1 MTQLALIGRA
11 DELEL
16 ARGMLRRARDGTPG
30 VLLVGG
36 EAGVGRSRL
45 AAAIT
50 AEAVASGGRAAT
62 GTCVRMD
69 AGALTYAAII
79 TALRALAADAD
90 PAEVARTLGAHRH
103 QVARL
108 LPEVARPLPD
118 SPPAGEDPMAR
129 QRLFEA
135 VTGWLNR
142 MAEGDPVLLVV
153 EDLQWADAAT
163 LDLLRALALG
173 LTGRTALVVTVRTD
187 EALPAAIRETVAE
200 LVRDGAERVELV
212 PFRRDEIAALAA
224 AVRGAAAAVD
234 EEALDALFER
244 TGGNPF
250 LARELIDAGLIEPG
264 APAGVVPASLRDIL
278 DARLGALDEPVLVV
292 LRAAALQP
300 GPIDD
305 DLLAAVLSRQVG
317 TVGAALREAREAGVL
332 TAADGAHAFRHAMQ
346 AEVLI
351 DQLGSGER
359 RSLHAAYADALA
371 GTRGPARAT
380 AAAWHRDAAGD
391 PAGALAAHVA
401 ATDATMTAAAFEAA
415 SRHAERA
422 AELRGE
428 LAPDAAPGLPDR
440 VALLDR
446 AAFAALLAGDPAA
459 SARLARAALVEVGD
473 DPTRAGGLHDR
484 LRWALWEAGDRAG
497 AAAEV
502 ERATN
507 ALGDGADPHH
517 RARLTAQ
524 RAAVHMDDADPALA
538 LALADEALGLAVAI
552 GAQDAEALALGIR
565 GRTLAT
571 HGDLDAGLADLRA
584 AIALADATDNLQG
597 RLVGVAAVATILAR
611 WGRSREALADI
622 DDAIVA
628 ADAAGLARSLG
639 APLLAQ
645 AARASYSVG
654 DWDAAGQRIDAGL
667 GRRPAAAVEAELRA
681 VALRLAVARGR
692 PTEAATLD
700 ARLAVLAPAI
710 GDAES
715 AASVRVARAEAAIAT
730 GTPRAAWALFDA
742 QLSARAAGI
751 ESGPSAAWLAALAI
765 GAAVDVALD
774 ARGTGDT
781 DAATDAL
788 RRVQVDLAVVRQ
800 EAGDARGRWGP
811 LADALLAHVE
821 AEAARLD
828 DAAGRRVEAWTAAAI
843 GWDAIDRPYYAA
855 IARYRLA
862 EARLAAGESR
872 IAIGEAL
879 RPAAATARRLGA
891 TPLLDRVRRL
901 ARLARVEL
909 HAVDGA
915 DDGLGGPVV
924 RDTAVAAD
932 PLATLGLTPREREI
946 MRRVAAGWSNA
957 RIAEDLGI
965 SVSTASVHVSN
976 ILAKLDVENRVEAAA
991 LAHRL
996 GVVAADPDEPDAT
1009 RAVGASG

>member
-30 VLLVGG
+30 VLLLGG

-45 AAAIT
+45 AAAIA
-50 AEAVASGGRAAT
+50 AEAVASGVRVAT

-69 AGALTYAAII
+69 EGALTYAAVI
-79 TALRALAADAD
+79 TALRTLVAEAD
-90 PAEVARTLGAHRH
+90 PAEVARTLGMHRH

-108 LPEVARPLPD
+108 LPELARPVPD
-118 SPPAGEDPMAR
+118 SPPPAEDSMAR
-129 QRLFEA
+129 LRLFEA

-173 LTGRTALVVTVRTD
+173 LTGRSALVVTLRTD
-187 EALPAAIRETVAE
+187 EALPSAVRETVAE
-200 LVRDGAERVELV
+200 LVRGGAERVELV
-212 PFRRDEIAALAA
+212 PFGRDELADLAA
-224 AVRGAAAAVD
+224 AARAGAYEVD
-234 EEALDALFER
+234 DEALDALLER

-250 LARELIDAGLIEPG
+250 LARELIDAGLLEPG

-278 DARLGALDEPVLVV
+278 DARIGALDEPVLEV
-292 LRAAALQP
+292 LRAAAMQP

-305 DLLAAVLSRQVG
+305 DLLAAVLGRPVG
-317 TVGAALREAREAGVL
+317 VVGSALRLARESGVL
-332 TAADGAHAFRHAMQ
+332 TAADGVHAFRHALQ

-359 RSLHAAYADALA
+359 RALHAAYADALA

-401 ATDATMTAAAFEAA
+401 ATNATMTAAAFEAA
-415 SRHAERA
+415 SRHAARA
-422 AELRGE
+422 AELRSE
-428 LAPDAAPGLPDR
+428 LPPDTAPGLPDR

-446 AAFAALLAGDPAA
+446 AAFAALLGGDPAA
-459 SARLARAALVEVGD
+459 SARLARAALGEVRD
-473 DPTRAGGLHDR
+473 DPARAAKLHDR

-502 ERATN
+502 ERAAA
-507 ALGDGADPHH
+507 ALGDGADPHL
-517 RARLTAQ
+517 RALLTAQ
-524 RAAVHMDDADPALA
+524 RAAMHMDDADPRPALD
-538 LALADEALGLAVAI
+538 LAGEALGLSVAI
-552 GAQDAEALALGIR
+552 GAQDVEALALGVR

-571 HGDLDAGLADLRA
+571 HGDLDAGLADIRA
-584 AIALADATDNLQG
+584 GIELADAMGNLHGQ
-597 RLVGVAAVATILAR
+597 LVGVATVATILAR

-622 DDAIVA
+622 DGALLA
-628 ADAAGLARSLG
+628 ADAAGLGRSLG

-645 AARASYSVG
+645 AARASFSIG
-654 DWDAAGQRIDAGL
+654 DWDAAAERIDAGL

-692 PTEAATLD
+692 HTEAATLD
-700 ARLAVLAPAI
+700 ARLAVLAPVI

-715 AASVRVARAEAAIAT
+715 AAAVRVARAEAAIAT
-730 GTPRAAWALFDA
+730 GSPQSAWALFDA
-742 QLSARAAGI
+742 QLTARAAGI

-765 GAAVDVALD
+765 GAAVDAALD
-774 ARGTGDT
+774 ARGTRDT
-781 DAATDAL
+781 DGENEAM
-788 RRVQVDLAVVRQ
+788 RRVEGDLAVVRQ
-800 EAGDARGRWGP
+800 EAADARGRWGP

-821 AEAARLD
+821 AEAGRLGED
-828 DAAGRRVEAWTAAAI
+828 AGMRVVAWDAAAR
-843 GWDAIDRPYYAA
+843 GWEAIDRPYLAA
-855 IARYRLA
+855 IARHRLA
-862 EARLAAGESR
+862 EARLANGESR
-872 IAIGEAL
+872 TAIGEAL
-879 RPAAATARRLGA
+879 RPAAATAGRLGA
-891 TPLLDRVRRL
+891 RPLLDRVRRL

-909 HAVDGA
+909 HATDGA
-915 DDGLGGPVV
+915 DDSPGGPATQAMA
-924 RDTAVAAD
+924 DAAD

-996 GVVAADPDEPDAT
+996 GVVAADPDEPDAARST
-1009 RAVGASG
+1009 SASG